1 MIDINQERL
10 WHTMM
15 HMAEVG
21 KLPGGGNCRTALSKE
36 DREGR
41 DLFVRWC
48 QEAGCTVDIDQVG
61 NIFARRPGRSRRLG
75 AVATGS
81 HLDTQP
87 HGGRF
92 DGVFG
97 VLAGLEIVRS
107 LNDANIETA
116 APIDIVNWTNEEGVR
131 FSPPLTGSSAFAGQV
146 TVERVH
152 AVQVHDGG
160 TVGEELSR
168 TGYLGKLD
176 PGKRDVSCFIEAH
189 IEQGPKLEAEGLKI
203 GVVTGVQGIRWLTV
217 DVTGRDGH
225 AGTVPMDLRRD
236 AMAGAAQM
244 ISECYDMA
252 LAASPDI
259 RATVG
264 RVDVVPNSGST
275 IPGKVVFNIDLRHPD
290 DHVLDAV
297 EQQLRKRF
305 SEISL
310 ERSLE
315 THFSPSLNNPAVTFD
330 EDLVAAVRKSTVQR
344 GYPSCDMISG
354 AGHDAM
360 NIAGVVPT
368 AMIFVPCLEGISHN
382 EAEYAS
388 PEDLAAGA
396 NVLLDTLLSKAGA
409 MRMAPRPVE
418 VAEAID
424 ADGR

>member
-1 MIDINQERL
+1 MIDVNQERL

-21 KLPGGGNCRTALSKE
+21 KLPGGGVCRTALSDE
-36 DREGR
+36 DRRGR
-41 DLFVRWC
+41 ELFVRWC
-48 QEAGCTVDIDQVG
+48 QEAGCAVDVDQVG
-61 NIFARRPGRSRRLG
+61 NIFARRAGRSRKLG

-131 FSPPLTGSSAFAGQV
+131 FSPPLTGSAAFAGQV
-146 TVERVH
+146 TAEDVH
-152 AVQVHDGG
+152 AIRTHDAV

-168 TGYLGKLD
+168 TGYLGPLEA
-176 PGKRDVSCFIEAH
+176 GKRDISYFVEAH
-189 IEQGPKLEAEGLKI
+189 IEQGPRLEAEGLAI

-217 DVTGRDGH
+217 DVNGRDGH

-236 AMAGAAQM
+236 AMAGAARM
-244 ISECYDMA
+244 ISECYDIA
-252 LAASPDI
+252 VAAAPDI

-275 IPGKVVFNIDLRHPD
+275 IPGKVVFNIDLRHPID
-290 DHVLDAV
+290 GVLETV
-297 EQQLRKRF
+297 EQRLRKRF

-310 ERSLE
+310 DRSLE

-330 EDLVAAVRKSTVQR
+330 EDLVAAVRKSAVQR
-344 GYPSCDMISG
+344 GFPHCDMISG

-360 NIAGVVPT
+360 NVAAVVPT
-368 AMIFVPCLEGISHN
+368 AMIFVPCREGISHN
-382 EAEYAS
+382 EAEFAS

-396 NVLLDTLLSKAGA
+396 NVLLDTILSKAGA
-409 MRMAPRPVE
+409 MRMAPRT
-418 VAEAID
+418 AEAD
-424 ADGR
+424 EP